1 MFACAGGACPGP
13 GRRGSPR
20 RRPRP
25 GADVAR
31 ADPAGEGGG
40 ASRITD
46 LHEAPDLTTAL
57 LDRGP
62 HGALLSEDETTPP
75 AEEGGGASLITDFH
89 GAPDLTT
96 TLLDREPHG
105 SLLSEDET
113 TRPSEEG
120 GGASLITDFHGAPEI
135 TFNHLLDRGPHGAL
149 LSEDE
154 TTRPSEDGEPEPEPE
169 PEPDVNTSTWYYN
182 DGEVRGP
189 INRSTVKRMR
199 FLSDQEKPKVSP
211 KDKNNFMA
219 HSRAIDLIDKW
230 EIEGFH
236 KFVEA
241 WLDTHPDEG
250 GKEGYAAWLDSD
262 ESAQEYEAESK
273 DKAEHSEESQAVNY
287 RISVLKE
294 AEYIPIDYRSD
305 GAWRGEQGFLYYMK
319 LKESFNPEVLY
330 GPYSTNTMRKAL
342 SDADGLF
349 AGALVKM
356 GNGDFRGIGE
366 FNSLS
371 EHRVWDRRIREWI
384 RMDPSENISV
394 TCKTL
399 TGLKMVLQ
407 AHPYSYIGPFGAED
421 VSMPS
426 LKGLV
431 SQYIAVRDG
440 RVIPEH
446 EISVISQSGEQMANN
461 YRLIQGLSP
470 ERREFEF
477 NIVIKP
483 GADPPL
489 PVAPPPLPGRRRQHV
504 DYDAGMHHHSEI
516 YKPGDGQREG
526 VLING
531 GDFPVW
537 EEADGAGGYKMKKVP
552 IRELRRHKNEDG
564 SLLYEAWLPRDG
576 PMALDTREV

>member
-1 MFACAGGACPGP
+1 MPSGLKSDRRKYRTPRKSRAKGRSRRPTKRRIRRSNRTGRKKISRKERKKRKKRHKTKTRARSSYQHGGVKLGDMFACAGGACPGP

-25 GADVAR
+25 GADVTTP
-31 ADPAGEGGG
+31 PAEEGGG

-62 HGALLSEDETTPP
+62 HGALLSEDETT
-75 AEEGGGASLITDFH
+75 
-89 GAPDLTT
+89 
-96 TLLDREPHG
+96 
-105 SLLSEDET
+105 
-113 TRPSEEG
+113 
-120 GGASLITDFHGAPEI
+120 
-135 TFNHLLDRGPHGAL
+135 
-149 LSEDE
+149 
-154 TTRPSEDGEPEPEPE
+154 RPSEDGEPE

-219 HSRAIDLIDKW
+219 YSRAIDLIDKW
-230 EIEGFH
+230 EGEIEGFH